1 MPAVADSRAPVMS
14 MAAEARA
21 AIGCLTPWR
30 RAALAAT
37 PAALAGGLA
46 FYPAVGLALGAVAAG
61 TARAVAAVQ
70 PSLAGAAG
78 VLALEVLSGGRP
90 RRALAGAADAFV
102 RPGAP
107 AVVIERLRATPK
119 PTGWIVAVA
128 ALVAKIVAVTALPA
142 PARTGALLVAPMLGR
157 WATVVLCYGGAPT
170 HARGTAAALVGRAR
184 FREFGAAS
192 VTAFAVTLSLA
203 DAVGLV
209 LVVSAA
215 LVTVGL
221 RLWAY
226 RRIGGLTGR
235 LLIASGEV
243 VETMVVALL
252 ALLVTRG

>member
-1 MPAVADSRAPVMS
+1 MAAAADSRAPVMG

-21 AIGCLTPWR
+21 AVGCLTPWR
-30 RAALAAT
+30 RPALATT

-46 FYPAVGLALGAVAAG
+46 FYPAVGLAMGAVAAG
-61 TARAVAAVQ
+61 IAYAVAAVQ

-78 VLALEVLSGGRP
+78 VLALEALSGGRP
-90 RRALAGAADAFV
+90 RWALAGAAGALA

-107 AVVIERLRATPK
+107 AVVIDRLRTTP
-119 PTGWIVAVA
+119 TAAGWLVAAA
-128 ALVAKIVAVTALPA
+128 ALVAKTVAATALPA
-142 PARTGALLVAPMLGR
+142 PARTVALLVAPMLGR
-157 WATVVLCYGGAPT
+157 WAIAVLCYGGAPT

-203 DAVGLV
+203 DAVGLL
-209 LVVSAA
+209 LVVTAA
-215 LVTVGL
+215 LATVGL
-221 RLWAY
+221 RLLAY

-235 LLIASGEV
+235 LLVGAGEV

-252 ALLVTRG
+252 AVLVVGG

>member
-1 MPAVADSRAPVMS
+1 MG

-30 RAALAAT
+30 RAAQGAP

-46 FYPAVGLALGAVAAG
+46 FYPAVGLAMGAVAAG
-61 TARAVAAVQ
+61 TAHAVAAVR
-70 PSLAGAAG
+70 PALAGAAG
-78 VLALEVLSGGRP
+78 VLVLEVLSGGRP
-90 RRALAGAADAFV
+90 RRGLAAAGALV

-107 AVVIERLRATPK
+107 AVVLERLRAAPAA
-119 PTGWIVAVA
+119 PEWIVAAA
-128 ALVAKIVAVTALPA
+128 ALIAKIAAATMLPA
-142 PARTGALLVAPMLGR
+142 PARTVALLVASMLGR
-157 WATVVLCYGGAPT
+157 WAIAVLCYGGAPT

-203 DAVGLV
+203 EAVGLL
-209 LVVSAA
+209 LVVTAA
-215 LVTVGL
+215 LATVGM

-226 RRIGGLTGR
+226 RRVGGLTGR
-235 LLIASGEV
+235 LLVATGEV
-243 VETMVVALL
+243 VETLVVVLL